1 MVKSVKQTRKK
12 KSMRTIKSYISQ
24 HLELLQII
32 RLYHWKTNSYS
43 VHKATDELYNNLNIL
58 IDNFVEVLL
67 GKTDYKIK
75 MSDYEKINLKNINSN
90 ASLIKYVNT
99 YIKNMENMEHNLKLK
114 NEFMGDI
121 NNIRDEIIAD
131 LNKFLYQL
139 RLK

>member
-75 MSDYEKINLKNINSN
+75 LSDYEKINFKNINSN

-99 YIKNMENMEHNLKLK
+99 YKKNMENMEHNLKLK
-114 NEFMGDI
+114 NKFMGDI

>member
-1 MVKSVKQTRKK
+1 MVKSVKQTLKK

-75 MSDYEKINLKNINSN
+75 LSDYEKINFKNINSN

-99 YIKNMENMEHNLKLK
+99 YKKNMENMEHNLKLK
-114 NEFMGDI
+114 NKFMGDI